1 MFDTTL
7 QFDWDKIYSIFKQYF
22 DNDLAPLDQ
31 VFMADYY
38 GKLMYDFVPTQNKF
52 LDYFNLIGFAPLLEP
67 SIIDMAFKMSPSLK
81 YNYTKNIGKIPLRK
95 IISLQTDHNISQTK
109 LGFSFDLKNLW
120 TRSAKEIVTS
130 TLDRGQI
137 FESRII
143 SRDFYIRSL
152 KRIEDT
158 FDVRYIS
165 KLLHLLSLE
174 VWYKMFIT
182 SEIRSKDSI

>member
-1 MFDTTL
+1 
-7 QFDWDKIYSIFKQYF
+7 
-22 DNDLAPLDQ
+22 
-31 VFMADYY
+31 
-38 GKLMYDFVPTQNKF
+38 
-52 LDYFNLIGFAPLLEP
+52 
-67 SIIDMAFKMSPSLK
+67 MAFKMSPSLK

-109 LGFSFDLKNLW
+109 LGFSLDLKNLW

-130 TLDRGQI
+130 HLDKGRI
-137 FESRII
+137 FEDKII
-143 SRDFYIRSL
+143 RNDFYQRSL

-165 KLLHLLSLE
+165 KALHLLSLE
-174 VWYKMFIT
+174 IWYKMFIT